1 MKRATIFWTVLCGCS
16 TAALSPAARNVVP
29 LAAAPPSAC
38 QNLGAVIGQGGGAFG
53 GAYVSNDSLM
63 EYAMNDARN
72 KAANLGATH
81 VQLSA
86 PQLGGASGTTT
97 TATVMAVAYRC
108 PPEANA
114 PAASSVAPSR

>member
-1 MKRATIFWTVLCGCS
+1 MRLAFLCILICGCS
-16 TAALSPAARNVVP
+16 TAALSPAARNVLP
-29 LAAAPPSAC
+29 LAAAPPATC
-38 QNLGAVIGQGGGAFG
+38 QNLGAVIGQGGGMFG

-72 KAANLGATH
+72 KAAALGATH
-81 VQLSA
+81 VQLAS

-97 TATVMAVAYRC
+97 TATVMGVAYRC

-114 PAASSVAPSR
+114 PAANAIAR